1 MKCTLLRFVFFNSAV
16 KGNEILSIAKDPDE
30 LVKCLR
36 KESFKDSANKNPVPA
51 VLECYMCEKNREVPM
66 LYKAALVLRGV
77 PEKTGKRQILS
88 SIVISRLPLT
98 AS

>member
-1 MKCTLLRFVFFNSAV
+1 M
-16 KGNEILSIAKDPDE
+16 
-30 LVKCLR
+30 KCLR

-77 PEKTGKRQILS
+77 PEKTRKRQLLTQNVMGKKMRNKKRGGCPGSCAGENRRYGLRKSLS
-88 SIVISRLPLT
+88 GER
-98 AS
+98 